1 MAAICNEDIRTV
13 YMCYK
18 TALELVEPLTD
29 KKLLAEL
36 YFKFAVCCD
45 DLDETETAVIYY
57 KKCID
62 IDKNN
67 PHLSSA
73 MSNLAAIFDETDMP
87 ELAQK
92 YYAESLKIDEADKN
106 HNGIY
111 ISSMKLAEL
120 NRNKSPEKAVEYY
133 QKAIKSAAALNEVFY
148 LTSAYIEL
156 GDFYN
161 NHRKIKFA
169 LKNYLSALKSAQ
181 NNFTPDNIA
190 KIEQR
195 ITDIKIRLGSK
206 YDELEKEI
214 LNEN

>member
-1 MAAICNEDIRTV
+1 MGALCSDDIRSA

-18 TALELVEPLTD
+18 TALTFIEPVTD
-29 KKLLAEL
+29 KKVLAEL
-36 YFKFAVCCD
+36 YFKYALCCD

-73 MSNLAAIFDETDMP
+73 MSNLALIFDETDMP
-87 ELAQK
+87 ELARK
-92 YYAESLKIDEADKN
+92 YYAESLKIDEDAQN
-106 HNGIY
+106 NNGIY

-120 NRNKSPEKAVEYY
+120 NRSKSPERTVEYY
-133 QKAIKSAAALNEVFY
+133 QKAINSAKALNEVFY
-148 LTSAYIEL
+148 LTSAYLEL

-161 NHRKIKFA
+161 NHKKIKFA
-169 LKNYLSALKSAQ
+169 LKNYLHALNSAQ
-181 NNFTPDNIA
+181 NHFSQDNIA

-195 ITDIKIRLGSK
+195 ITDIKIRLGSR

-214 LNEN
+214 KHEN